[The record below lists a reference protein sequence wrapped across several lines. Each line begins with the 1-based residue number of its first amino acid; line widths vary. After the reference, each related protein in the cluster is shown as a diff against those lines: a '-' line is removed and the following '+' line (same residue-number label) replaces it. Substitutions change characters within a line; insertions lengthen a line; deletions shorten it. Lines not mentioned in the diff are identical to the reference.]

1 MTELTIKSILTEE
14 LFGSRICE
22 SIEDKEV
29 VEFFYKELLLEKFL
43 WGEPISVPELRKLLR
58 KKIVNFEFIK
68 LDGKVRPAKGT
79 TMMKYIPAEDHPKGI
94 RPSSDMVATFFDMD
108 KDAWRSVSKRSKEI
122 VLKKDEETNKPIVVV
137 KDKDDQVSKPG
148 MDKDRL
154 GPEPVDE
161 LQVGDIRNYLNRN
174 GKNIGIKIT
183 RIDDDGTVYA
193 QTLREKTPFRIPDP
207 RVQNIGEIIPEDE
220 IATYLRRPKFQPK
233 PAPQVYAQPK
243 PQPIEA
249 PAPEPAVAPATKP
262 EPGLEEPPIKPVTPD
277 TPEGPVDQE
286 VIELKP
292 RPESPAK
299 EPPEEVDD
307 REDAEEL
314 DK

>member
-1 MTELTIKSILTEE
+1 MNELTIKGILTEE

-68 LDGKVRPAKGT
+68 LDGKVRPAQGT
-79 TMMKYIPAEDHPKGI
+79 TMMKYIPKEDHPKGI

-122 VLKKDEETNKPIVVV
+122 VLKKDEEKDQPIVVV
-137 KDKDDQVSKPG
+137 RDKDTQATKPG
-148 MDKDRL
+148 ADVDRR
-154 GPEPVDE
+154 GPEPADE

-174 GKNIGIKIT
+174 GKNIGITIA

-193 QTLREKTPFRIPDP
+193 QTLREKTPFRVPEP
-207 RVQNIGEIIPEDE
+207 RVQNIGEIIPEED

-243 PQPIEA
+243 PRPIEA
-249 PAPEPAVAPATKP
+249 PPPEPVVAPPP
-262 EPGLEEPPIKPVTPD
+262 EPGIEEPELKPVTPG
-277 TPEGPVDQE
+277 TPEGPEDQE
-286 VIELKP
+286 TIELTP
-292 RPESPAK
+292 RPETPAK